1 MLLFSCRLHSK
12 LGLVATSI
20 IVTTT
25 TFNAFGN
32 SQASFAV
39 QDFYFVEDSSDRQ

>member
-1 MLLFSCRLHSK
+1 LLFSCGLYSK
-12 LGLVATSI
+12 LGLATTSI
-20 IVTTT
+20 IATTT
-25 TFNAFGN
+25 TLNAFGN